1 MRKLISKIKK
11 VVVLIIGVII
21 ALPSKIFA
29 YTYKIPTAV
38 PVYGIPEP
46 KPIEVIWKY
55 ARVTII
61 PLALIVGLIIY
72 LKKRKKRENSKK
84 KKVYLN
90 KMYLKKSRS
99 SIKKK
104 AIVMILIIVIV
115 ALIYYIINQII

>member
-61 PLALIVGLIIY
+61 PLALIVGLI
-72 LKKRKKRENSKK
+72 
-84 KKVYLN
+84 VVFAAT
-90 KMYLKKSRS
+90 
-99 SIKKK
+99 SIFKLLMG
-104 AIVMILIIVIV
+104 ITTTS
-115 ALIYYIINQII
+115 